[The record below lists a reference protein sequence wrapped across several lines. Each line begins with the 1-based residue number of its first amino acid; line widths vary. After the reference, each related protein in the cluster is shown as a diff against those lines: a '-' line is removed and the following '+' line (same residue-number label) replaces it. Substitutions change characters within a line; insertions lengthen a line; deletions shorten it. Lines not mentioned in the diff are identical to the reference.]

1 MISLITF
8 TILFLFLLS
17 NNFITKTAKEEIL
30 ISNFI
35 TSLLLSI
42 SLIGII
48 SIGLVFFELTK
59 LPIMLIA
66 LFTALLFGFIF
77 KIQPKNILNFL
88 NSLKLIYNI
97 FCAKSISNKLITF
110 LMIWLYFI
118 SFGPLNHPDS
128 ITTYVG
134 YPYQFFLQNKHF
146 IDGGLHQG
154 LLGLSDFANISFIQE
169 KNIWFIRSIQSIP
182 LVFLVSIFLL
192 RKTNKLLIITFL
204 TCPVF
209 IQWLTIGKYLFLPDI
224 SIAITYLVWSKSK
237 EKNSLY
243 NLIIVILLS
252 LSFKIS
258 CLIIS
263 LPIIVDLLCEFL
275 KYKNFFWVL
284 TKGTLL
290 RICLLI
296 FSIISLSSIFIY
308 RLHVTGNLFYPIF
321 NSYFVPDNQQMV
333 NFENYLRNFMRDGNF
348 PFNLIIT
355 GNISFLGMTLGPAS
369 GFLLISIPICKIF
382 FSKNKSIFKVQLVAI
397 CQLVLLL
404 TLSQGRAD
412 YFISP
417 VILSFMGFDNP
428 KKKLL
433 NYPNIFYSKSYI
445 FKLITQSMLIVQIF
459 IFASITLISGYQT
472 LYSIFDYESYMNRY
486 AFNYE
491 LTNILNNKSEGKIM
505 NIGDRTALLFL
516 NKEYIHEDKL
526 KKCLNTHENKNNS
539 LSECITILKPDSIIS
554 SSDQPK
560 IKKQF
565 KCNKY
570 KVNRTSRNPFNLNK
584 RIFHICNISKT

>member
-1 MISLITF
+1 MISLITLTF
-8 TILFLFLLS
+8 LFLFLLS
-17 NNFITKTAKEEIL
+17 NNFNTRTSKEEIL

-59 LPIMLIA
+59 LPIILIT
-66 LFTALLFGFIF
+66 LFIILLYCSIC
-77 KIQPKNILNFL
+77 NIEFQNIRNFFD
-88 NSLKLIYNI
+88 SLKLIYNI
-97 FCAKSISNKLITF
+97 FCAKSISNKVITF

-118 SFGPLNHPDS
+118 SFGPINHPDS

-134 YPYQFFLQNKHF
+134 YPYQFFLKNKHF

-154 LLGLSDFANISFIQE
+154 LLGLSDFANISFLQE
-169 KNIWFIRSIQSIP
+169 KNTWLIRSIQSIP
-182 LVFLVSIFLL
+182 LVSLVSIFLL
-192 RKTNKLLIITFL
+192 RKTNKLIIITFL

-224 SIAITYLVWSKSK
+224 SIAITYLVWFKFK

-263 LPIIVDLLCEFL
+263 IPIIVHILYELLKFR
-275 KYKNFFWVL
+275 NFFIVIS
-284 TKGTLL
+284 KETLL

-321 NSYFVPDNQQMV
+321 NSYFVPDNQQMA
-333 NFENYLRNFMRDGNF
+333 NFENYLRNFMRDGSF
-348 PFNLIIT
+348 PFNLIMT
-355 GNISFLGMTLGPAS
+355 GNISFLGMILGPAS

-428 KKKLL
+428 QKKLL

-459 IFASITLISGYQT
+459 VFASITLISVYQT

-570 KVNRTSRNPFNLNK
+570 KVNRTSRNPLNLNK